1 MLFNFSILNTLKHAE
16 LSVTLTLL
24 ILIII
29 VRSYADI
36 LTLLTLFELTR
47 ACWILLL
54 KIFWDHL

>member
-47 ACWILLL
+47 AFWILLL